1 MGLNGN
7 GSGSSGLM
15 VKYVVQMVQ
24 SSVQWVIS
32 FQGDKT
38 KLENLLVH
46 GSNFKIVIN
55 NLIQAI

>member
-24 SSVQWVIS
+24 SSVQWVIRL
-32 FQGDKT
+32 QGDKT
-38 KLENLLVH
+38 KLESLLVH